1 MHRSL
6 DVQAVVEILAAEM
19 HRVLGPDLVGIYLRG
34 SLVTGDFNPET
45 SDIDLLIVVKQNLNQ
60 AEFDRLDRM
69 HRHIQTLPNRYAHQI
84 ELAYLPVAEING
96 FQPGKQY
103 VSLERGEPLR
113 WKQLRH
119 NWIVE
124 FWSVREHGVAIFGPE
139 PRSLIEPIAME
150 RVVGAIRLELSNWLD
165 WVETWGNPDWQTH
178 AGEMRFAVETMCRA
192 LYTMERSSLCSKPA
206 AVSWAQQ
213 HLAEPW
219 PGLIAQSQKWNSG
232 SACELEVIRRVEEF
246 IRWTV
251 AQA

>member
-45 SDIDLLIVVKQNLNQ
+45 SDIDLLIVVKQDLNQ

-178 AGEMRFAVETMCRA
+178 AGEMRCAGRFI
-192 LYTMERSSLCSKPA
+192 PWNA
-206 AVSWAQQ
+206 AVYAVNQRRLVGRNNTW
-213 HLAEPW
+213 PN
-219 PGLIAQSQKWNSG
+219 PGLA
-232 SACELEVIRRVEEF
+232 
-246 IRWTV
+246 
-251 AQA
+251 